1 MSYVPGWLP
10 WAHTNWD
17 NELQMQSR
25 LFSFIS
31 LISEPTDLAKDVFA
45 IEDSDTDVVKSEG
58 LVIWFQGKAS
68 GSVA

>member
-1 MSYVPGWLP
+1 
-10 WAHTNWD
+10 
-17 NELQMQSR
+17 MQSR

-58 LVIWFQGKAS
+58 LVI
-68 GSVA
+68 